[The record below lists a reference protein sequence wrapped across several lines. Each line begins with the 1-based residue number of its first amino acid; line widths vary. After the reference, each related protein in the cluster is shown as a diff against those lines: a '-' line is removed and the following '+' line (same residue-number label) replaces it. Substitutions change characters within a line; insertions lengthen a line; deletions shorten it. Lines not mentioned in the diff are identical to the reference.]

1 MMNCAQLENV
11 EDLLDDYRLPENKPL
26 LDPDLVI
33 IGSDSQT
40 KEEAIREL
48 IDSLYVAGRTEDPDG
63 LEEVVWARESMYS
76 TGLGHG
82 FAIPHCRSD
91 AVTTNS
97 VAVLKLKNSL
107 EWGSVDEKPVHMVLL
122 LAIRESD
129 PSNSHM
135 QVLAKLARKLMNEEF
150 RQQLAQFQDARNIL
164 SYLSQELEIP
174 L

>member
-1 MMNCAQLENV
+1 
-11 EDLLDDYRLPENKPL
+11 
-26 LDPDLVI
+26 
-33 IGSDSQT
+33 
-40 KEEAIREL
+40 L

-91 AVTTNS
+91 AITANS

-107 EWGSVDEKPVHMVLL
+107 EWGSVDEKPVQMVLL

-129 PSNSHM
+129 ANNSHM
-135 QVLAKLARKLMNEEF
+135 QVLAKLARKLMNEDF